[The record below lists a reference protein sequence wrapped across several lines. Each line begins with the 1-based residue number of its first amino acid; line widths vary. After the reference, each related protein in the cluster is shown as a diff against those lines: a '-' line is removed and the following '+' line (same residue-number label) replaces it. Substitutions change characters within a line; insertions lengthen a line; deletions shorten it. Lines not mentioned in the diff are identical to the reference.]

1 MLIFIIL
8 IPILNGYTVKVSE
21 KAFAPAEIHD
31 KCDKTELTDLYMK
44 CQMKNTSME
53 CSSTSCG
60 GEKFRCNCN
69 VHRLFFVFYDETKCR
84 WEHEHQ
90 ESCTISSSTATTSST
105 TTTTTAIT
113 TTTTTTITTT
123 TLTSGRVL

>member
-1 MLIFIIL
+1 MLILIIV
-8 IPILNGYTVKVSE
+8 IPILNGYRVKVSE
-21 KAFAPAEIHD
+21 KAFSPGEVHD
-31 KCDKTELTDLYMK
+31 KCDTTELTDLYMK

-69 VHRLFFVFYDETKCR
+69 VHRYFFVFYDDTKCR

-90 ESCTISSSTATTSST
+90 ESCTKSSSTTTTSST
-105 TTTTTAIT
+105 TSSSIT
-113 TTTTTTITTT
+113 TTTT
-123 TLTSGRVL
+123 SGRVS